1 MKNLISV
8 ICAAALGSLMI
19 CANAAEPFQPLTKL
33 RPSMTLKLYPE
44 GQNVDKGI
52 VENGQAITLGPGES
66 NGITG
71 EETMPENGNIGRSNT
86 GNTGGLSKVL
96 RTNTRKFFSGFEP

>member
-44 GQNVDKGI
+44 GQNVDNCGMSRRRLCHCFLF
-52 VENGQAITLGPGES
+52 Q
-66 NGITG
+66 
-71 EETMPENGNIGRSNT
+71 
-86 GNTGGLSKVL
+86 
-96 RTNTRKFFSGFEP
+96 

>member
-66 NGITG
+66 NGIAE
-71 EETMPENGNIGRSNT
+71 EETMPENGNIGRPAEKPITPICRIPHSAA
-86 GNTGGLSKVL
+86 
-96 RTNTRKFFSGFEP
+96 